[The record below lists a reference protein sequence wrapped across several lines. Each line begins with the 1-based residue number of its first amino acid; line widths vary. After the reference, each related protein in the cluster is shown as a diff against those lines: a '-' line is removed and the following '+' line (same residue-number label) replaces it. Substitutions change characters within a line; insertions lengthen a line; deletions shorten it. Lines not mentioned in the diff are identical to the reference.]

1 MCSLSI
7 NQHWKE
13 LKPMNIKK
21 IVLSL
26 ILLLPICGVAQVSQN
41 SKSQLEVSKA
51 IDVYRSVLAG
61 TNNYYVD
68 TVNVHKIAK
77 IGIEAMLN
85 QLDPYTT
92 YISEVDTE
100 DFQMMTTGEYGGIG
114 AYIQLVDSIVY
125 VQQPMPGSPAEKA
138 GLEMGDAFLEIDGV
152 SVVPGTPESVS
163 SKLRGP
169 LGTTVKV
176 KIKKLGKEQPEEVM
190 VTRGNVIVD
199 QVIYKGIYQD
209 NVGYIRL
216 SSFTTRSADDV
227 RKAFHE
233 LNKDGK
239 IKRLILDLRSNAGG
253 VMDAAIDLVSLF
265 VPKGTKVMYTE
276 GRLPQTSQE
285 YYTEDE
291 PIAPN
296 IPLVV
301 MINGGSASA
310 SEIVAGALQ
319 DLDRAVLIGTKSFGK
334 GLVQSTLPLPYDG
347 ILKVT
352 TSRYYIPSG
361 RCVQQLDYS
370 HRNPDGSVAAVPD
383 SLTQV
388 FKTAAGREVRDG
400 GGIRPDIEIEGESMS
415 SLVFSMMNQGYVFE
429 FVNQLYLERPAIK
442 RLTDVVITDED
453 LDRFIVFLEDKG
465 FKYGELSLKAIE
477 QIEQLAE
484 FEGYDG
490 VSKEEFEALKKVLTP
505 SLRRDIEPSRD
516 QAKRMMRGLLAQH
529 YFGSEGQYAVTLE
542 NDPTM
547 KGALEVL
554 SNPTRYKEILSPSKK

>member
-1 MCSLSI
+1 MKI
-7 NQHWKE
+7 RN
-13 LKPMNIKK
+13 

-26 ILLLPICGVAQVSQN
+26 MLLLPLAGVAQVSHN
-41 SKSQLEVSKA
+41 SKSQVEVARA
-51 IDVYRSVLAG
+51 IEVYRSILTGAH
-61 TNNYYVD
+61 NYYVD
-68 TVNVHKIAK
+68 TMDVKKVAQY
-77 IGIEAMLN
+77 GIDAMLS
-85 QLDPYTT
+85 QLDPYTV
-92 YISEVDTE
+92 YISELDTD

-125 VQQPMPGSPAEKA
+125 VQQAMPGTPAERA

-152 SVVPGTPESVS
+152 SVIPGTPAGVS

-169 LGTTVKV
+169 LGTSVRAKV
-176 KIKKLGKEQPEEVM
+176 KKLGKEEPEEVVM
-190 VTRGNVIVD
+190 ERSNVVVD
-199 QVIYKGIYQD
+199 QVIYKGLYQD
-209 NVGYIRL
+209 SIGYIRL
-216 SSFTTRSADDV
+216 SSFTIRSADDV
-227 RKAFHE
+227 RRAFHD
-233 LNKDGK
+233 LNKEGK
-239 IKRLILDLRSNAGG
+239 VKRLILDLRSNGGG
-253 VMDAAIDLVSLF
+253 VMDPAIDIVSLF

-285 YYTEDE
+285 YFTEDE
-291 PIAPN
+291 PIAPDM
-296 IPLVV
+296 PLVV

-334 GLVQSTLPLPYDG
+334 GLVQSTLPVPYDG

-361 RCVQQLDYS
+361 RCIQQLDYS

-388 FKTAAGREVRDG
+388 FHTVGGREVRDG
-400 GGIRPDIEIEGESMS
+400 GGIRPDVEIEGESMS
-415 SLVFSMMNQGYVFE
+415 SLVFAMMNQGYVFD
-429 FVNQLYLERPAIK
+429 FINQLYLERPEIK
-442 RLTDVVITDED
+442 KLSEVVITDAD
-453 LDRFIVFLEDKG
+453 LDRFIVYLEEKG
-465 FKYGELSLKAIE
+465 FKYGEMSLKALE

-484 FEGYDG
+484 FEGYHE
-490 VSKEEFEALKKVLTP
+490 VSKAEFEALKKVLTP

-516 QAKRMMRGLLAQH
+516 QTKRMMRGLLAQH

-542 NDPTM
+542 SDPTM

-554 SNPTRYKEILSPSKK
+554 SNPQRYREILSTTKEVK